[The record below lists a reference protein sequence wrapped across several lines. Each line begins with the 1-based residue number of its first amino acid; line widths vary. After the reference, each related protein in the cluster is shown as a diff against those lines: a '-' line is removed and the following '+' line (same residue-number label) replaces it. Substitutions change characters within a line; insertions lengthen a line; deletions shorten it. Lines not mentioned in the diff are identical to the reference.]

1 MECRKKR
8 KMGEM
13 KGRIRMGREGA
24 GRTGGEGKEGKK
36 KENKKEEE
44 GGGSGRSG
52 RALSGVHGSDFHH
65 FSVSSMAAVTPANF
79 LPFLFPSG

>member
-1 MECRKKR
+1 MRKWNKGIRKKIGEGKVECRKKR
-8 KMGEM
+8 KIGEM

-44 GGGSGRSG
+44 GGRGG
-52 RALSGVHGSDFHH
+52 RAVWARAKWRSRL
-65 FSVSSMAAVTPANF
+65 
-79 LPFLFPSG
+79 